1 MPGYKDVLLGLI
13 AALLAIY
20 VTVSIVTDIG
30 LPDIV
35 SRGSSYKTP
44 PVKCIYTYAD
54 DRQWSI
60 VVVIENT
67 YCCSNIIVTNILINS
82 REISYYNAT
91 VEPMLPYTI
100 PYGEQTKI
108 IVKVP
113 SKEFLPGQIIALT
126 IVLGGYSQ
134 QYVIKLQ

>member
-1 MPGYKDVLLGLI
+1 MPDYKDALLGLI

-44 PVKCIYTYAD
+44 PVKYIYTYAGD
-54 DRQWSI
+54 KQWNI
-60 VVVIENT
+60 VIVIENT
-67 YCCSNIIVTNILINS
+67 YCCSNIVVTNILINN

-91 VEPMLPYTI
+91 VEPKLPYTI
-100 PYGEQTKI
+100 PYGEQTKV

-113 SKEFLPGQIIALT
+113 SKEFSSGQIITVT